1 MWARAYLE
9 DVLARGEYL
18 DRLQQEVHGLVL
30 RREQLGDVPRL
41 REKLIELCE
50 RARVEVEPLVK
61 VDEAHVVPI
70 ALVCPLV
77 VDSLLVAVAFVVPA
91 RVRPVLRPRTFAQ
104 PAELVPAVL
113 ARHVHAALVLLDGD
127 LALGALLRVLRDPER
142 VYLVPARLLVPF
154 CLFVAACG
162 QVRLCTAVE
171 ALSEVALADNFE
183 APVGDGGDADGART
197 LCGIAA
203 PYHLPVKRTATAKQS
218 HVRS

>member
-1 MWARAYLE
+1 M
-9 DVLARGEYL
+9 
-18 DRLQQEVHGLVL
+18 L

-61 VDEAHVVPI
+61 VDEAHVVPL

-91 RVRPVLRPRTFAQ
+91 RAVPVLRPRTFAQ

-142 VYLVPARLLVPF
+142 VYLVPARLLVPLR
-154 CLFVAACG
+154 LFVAACG
-162 QVRLCTAVE
+162 QVRLRTAVE
-171 ALSEVALADNFE
+171 ALPEVTLADNLE

-197 LCGIAA
+197 LCGVAA